1 MKVRRKWAVL
11 PMLMMMALPACESPG
26 GPSEREVRLLLLLG
40 GDMQTGAPGATLPN
54 PLVVAAYDFES
65 KPVAGV
71 DVSFTVRTGGG
82 SMSPQTVK
90 TNENGIAQSQWT
102 LGGSSG
108 TQEATA
114 AVQVN
119 ATEALVAE
127 FRAVAAT
134 AAGGSNR

>member
-1 MKVRRKWAVL
+1 MNVRRKWAAL
-11 PMLMMMALPACESPG
+11 PMLMMMALTACESPG
-26 GPSEREVRLLLLLG
+26 GPTQREVRLLLLLA
-40 GDMQTGAPGATLPN
+40 GDLQTAAPGATLPN

-65 KPVAGV
+65 KPVPGV

-102 LGGSSG
+102 LGGAPGS
-108 TQEATA
+108 QEATA
-114 AVQVN
+114 SVQVN
-119 ATEALVAE
+119 ANEAVVAE

-134 AAGGSNR
+134 AAGSNR